1 MTSTRVLEPEVTD
14 IDLTAANHVAIGS
27 RPDEDRP
34 GPRRERR
41 ASRARRPAGALL
53 LLVLSALGC
62 DNKPD
67 LPSKG
72 PPPLPPRPTAAAS
85 GAASAVE
92 VGSAA
97 PAASLAAQPAPSEAS
112 AAGTWE
118 GSYDARKGAVVLPDR
133 VKDKTRTTDDG
144 KLMVGPGKV
153 ELTVTAAGD
162 VRGKA
167 TGALGEARLTGKL
180 VDDGGGALRVSWY
193 PEDATRPNAM
203 TGVLYGPWKDG
214 VITAM
219 IRVAGPDAV
228 LVRESK
234 IELKKR

>member
-1 MTSTRVLEPEVTD
+1 MIPTRVLEPEVTD
-14 IDLTAANHVAIGS
+14 IDLTAANHDAFNRAARLRGSAVALS
-27 RPDEDRP
+27 
-34 GPRRERR
+34 
-41 ASRARRPAGALL
+41 
-53 LLVLSALGC
+53 LLVLATLSC

-67 LPSKG
+67 VPPPG
-72 PPPLPPRPTAAAS
+72 PPPLPPLPPAAAS

-92 VGSAA
+92 AGSAA
-97 PAASLAAQPAPSEAS
+97 RAAASALPASSEAS
-112 AAGTWE
+112 TAGTWE
-118 GSYDARKGAVVLPDR
+118 GSYDASKGAVVLPDK

-144 KLMVGPGKV
+144 KRMVGPGKV

-180 VDDGGGALRVSWY
+180 VDEGGGFLRASWY
-193 PEDATRPNAM
+193 PEDAAKPNAM
-203 TGVLYGPWKDG
+203 TGVLYGPMKDG
-214 VITAM
+214 VISAM

>member
-1 MTSTRVLEPEVTD
+1 LASADEQDARRMTPTRVLEPEVTD
-14 IDLTAANHVAIGS
+14 IGLTATDQDATDRVAANTFLRTATN
-27 RPDEDRP
+27 
-34 GPRRERR
+34 RRS
-41 ASRARRPAGALL
+41 AVALL
-53 LLVLSALGC
+53 LLVLAAVGC

-67 LPSKG
+67 VPPPG
-72 PPPLPPRPTAAAS
+72 PPPLPPQPPAAAT
-85 GAASAVE
+85 AIEA
-92 VGSAA
+92 GSAA
-97 PAASLAAQPAPSEAS
+97 PAASIALPAPSDAS

-118 GSYDARKGAVVLPDR
+118 GSYDARKGAVVLPDK
-133 VKDKTRTTDDG
+133 VKDKTRTSDDG

-167 TGALGEARLTGKL
+167 TGALGEAHLTGKL
-180 VDDGGGALRVSWY
+180 VDEGGGFLRASWY
-193 PEDATRPNAM
+193 PEDVAKPNAM
-203 TGVLYGPWKDG
+203 TGVLFGPVKDG
-214 VITAM
+214 VISAM